1 MSSEDFTSQEWKKR
15 FVNLDERFLH
25 DLSLIWPI
33 IVNSMLDDAHEDE
46 ITVKLVDH
54 FLQEYSSRRYFH
66 AMAYQFAPF
75 GKNAKGEPH
84 IKGYIDFALLLDRS
98 RILYLAYECKR
109 LNVAFRGG
117 VESLAGKYVND
128 GVMRYV
134 SEQYSENI
142 PFGCMLGYV
151 MDGNIEFAKEKVG
164 KAIRSV
170 RNPTAALEN
179 GPTDLASVGSF
190 IRFATLHKRSGGKR
204 IEIRHAML
212 PFRNISKSSG

>member
-1 MSSEDFTSQEWKKR
+1 
-15 FVNLDERFLH
+15 
-25 DLSLIWPI
+25 
-33 IVNSMLDDAHEDE
+33 
-46 ITVKLVDH
+46 
-54 FLQEYSSRRYFH
+54 
-66 AMAYQFAPF
+66 MAYQFAPF

-84 IKGYIDFALLLDRS
+84 VKGYVDFALLLDRS

-109 LNVAFRGG
+109 LNVAFPGG
-117 VESLAGKYVND
+117 MESLAGKYVKD

-134 SEQYSENI
+134 SEQYGENL

-151 MDGNIEFAKEKVG
+151 MDGDIEIAKEKVG

-170 RNPTAALEN
+170 RNPDAAIES
-179 GPTDLASVGSF
+179 GPTDLAPVGSF

-212 PFRNISKSSG
+212 PFRNIPESSG

>member
-15 FVNLDERFLH
+15 FVKLDELFLH
-25 DLSLIWPI
+25 DLSIIWPI
-33 IVNSMLDDAHEDE
+33 IVNSLRDDAHEDE
-46 ITVKLVDH
+46 ITVKLVDL
-54 FLQEYSSRRYFH
+54 FLKEYSSRRYFH

-75 GKNAKGEPH
+75 GKNAKGESH
-84 IKGYIDFALLLDRS
+84 VKGYIDFALLLDRS

-117 VESLAGKYVND
+117 MESLAGKYVKD

-134 SEQYSENI
+134 SERYGENL

-151 MDGNIEFAKEKVG
+151 MDGDIEIAKQKVG

-170 RNPTAALEN
+170 RNPNAALEN
-179 GPTDLASVGSF
+179 GPTDLAPVGSF
-190 IRFATLHKRSGGKR
+190 IRFATIHKRSGGKR
-204 IEIRHAML
+204 IEIRHTML
-212 PFRNISKSSG
+212 QFRNISKSSG